1 MIIKLIGLGFKEYIR
16 DTFNVFDCL
25 LVILSVIDFVLSW
38 IPEVNSSGSDA
49 LFAFR
54 GIRLLRVFKLARSWT
69 SLRELLAKI
78 VVTVKD
84 VSTFSVL
91 LLIFMFIFTLLGME
105 IFGNNIKFDKNNDI
119 LDPNYPETASFS
131 PRINF
136 D

>member
-119 LDPNYPETASFS
+119 LDPNYPETTSFS